1 MRIMPKKKEASTEP
15 EEPEKEDKKKAPPE
29 EEKPSKKEAAPS
41 DDEKTEKKPAKTKKK
56 APKKAEEEEEKP
68 RRRRRSRS
76 GGRARTPTP
85 VESKEKWGVAHI
97 YSSYNDTIVHI
108 TDITGAETIA
118 RISGGMIVRADRDE
132 SSPYAAMQAA
142 FRAAR
147 AALDRDI
154 TRINI
159 KVRAPGGHGPKTPG
173 PGAQAAIRALARA
186 GLRIGRIEEVTPMPH
201 DGTRRPGGRR
211 GRRV

>member
-1 MRIMPKKKEASTEP
+1 MAKDKETPTEP
-15 EEPEKEDKKKAPPE
+15 EAPGDEEKKEPPPEPEDTSSVKAPPE
-29 EEKPSKKEAAPS
+29 EESS
-41 DDEKTEKKPAKTKKK
+41 TEEKPAPARKRATKKSEK
-56 APKKAEEEEEKP
+56 EEEKP
-68 RRRRRSRS
+68 ERRRRSRS

-85 VESKEKWGVAHI
+85 VDSQEKWGVAHI

-108 TDITGAETIA
+108 TDITGAETIS

-132 SSPYAAMQAA
+132 SSASAAMQAA

-147 AALDRDI
+147 AAMDRDI
-154 TRINI
+154 TRVNI

>member
-1 MRIMPKKKEASTEP
+1 MSK
-15 EEPEKEDKKKAPPE
+15 EPEKKAKTDEEPKTTPKSESDSAPP
-29 EEKPSKKEAAPS
+29 
-41 DDEKTEKKPAKTKKK
+41 KK
-56 APKKAEEEEEKP
+56 APKERTKTDEEKP
-68 RRRRRSRS
+68 TPRRRSRS
-76 GGRARTPTP
+76 PRSTRPKGRARTPTP
-85 VESKEKWGVAHI
+85 ADSKEKWGVAHI

-118 RISGGMIVRADRDE
+118 RTSGGMIVRADRDE

-147 AALDRDI
+147 ATMDRGI
-154 TRINI
+154 TRVNI

-186 GLRIGRIEEVTPMPH
+186 GLRIGRIEEVTPLPH